1 MELRP
6 DQIEALKR
14 IDEQSKLEKAL
25 QFDRRTAM
33 LDDLLQESDIKQNLF
48 DEIYKRADEMKL
60 KFNMSLDDCEEID
73 YLVSDIISTTLK
85 AVTSL
90 KNVLIIV

>member
-90 KNVLIIV
+90 KNVLIFV

>member
-6 DQIEALKR
+6 DQIETLKR

>member
-25 QFDRRTAM
+25 LFDRRTAM
-33 LDDLLQESDIKQNLF
+33 LDDLLQESDTKQNLF

-90 KNVLIIV
+90 KNVLIII